1 MCWEAGRLALCGM
14 QTNSRCSVKSSS
26 SCNATPDAAQALS
39 RRASYEGCCMPSPSA
54 PLFFMNKEKIQEKIT
69 ELEVRMT
76 DADFWIDKN
85 KAQEVINEIKK
96 LKEELAGV
104 GKYDAGNAVLTILA
118 GAGGDDSEDFASIL
132 LRMYRKYCEKNG
144 WGSSIIHE
152 NMNDHGGY
160 RNITLEIKGKNVY
173 GMLKNESGVH
183 RLVRISPFNA
193 NQKRHTS
200 FAMVEV
206 LPDFEK
212 TSASDMVVPDSDIEV
227 TIAKSGGP
235 GGQNVNKRET
245 AVRLLHKP
253 TGISI
258 HVTSERSQAQ
268 NREKAVQLLRA
279 KLWKKLEEEQKA
291 KEKGMQISS
300 TTSIEWGN
308 QIRSYVLH
316 PYKMVKDHRTDIE
329 TAQVDKVLDGDL
341 QEFIEAEK
349 DL

>member
-1 MCWEAGRLALCGM
+1 
-14 QTNSRCSVKSSS
+14 
-26 SCNATPDAAQALS
+26 
-39 RRASYEGCCMPSPSA
+39 
-54 PLFFMNKEKIQEKIT
+54 
-69 ELEVRMT
+69 MT

-118 GAGGDDSEDFASIL
+118 GAGGDDSEDFVSML

-144 WGSSIIHE
+144 LGSSIIHE

-349 DL
+349 ELE